1 MTKLKQQLVQMY
13 TAKQQELTVVMEE
26 FLGRVVES
34 AAESGVD
41 MRTVNINKEE
51 LLDEGINYDAF
62 VKLLEDNSISY
73 TTSGDYILI
82 DLEG

>member
-13 TAKQQELTVVMEE
+13 TAKQEELTVVMEE

-34 AAESGVD
+34 AAGSGID
-41 MRTVNINKEE
+41 MRTININTEE
-51 LLDEGINYDAF
+51 LLDEGIGYDAF
-62 VKLLEDNSISY
+62 VKLLEDNNITF